1 VHQQL
6 PADHAITAA
15 DAGQPG
21 DPGRASLHRPTAHD
35 GLPKALTRAVRKKRL
50 ARAACGE
57 HKTAVPAPWL
67 NTQGTGALI
76 QP

>member
-6 PADHAITAA
+6 PADHAITVA

-21 DPGRASLHRPTAHD
+21 DPGRASRHRPAARD
-35 GLPKALTRAVRKKRL
+35 GLPGALTRAVRKKRP

-57 HKTAVPAPWL
+57 QKTAVPLPRL
-67 NTQGTGALI
+67 KGQRTGALI